1 MYILVDISDEW
12 SGERLLRPVLG
23 FFTSK
28 HVLVFSVVCLLL
40 PFFFFTLLYCHTLYS
55 VACFVWKL
63 VKSFTL
69 RLICL
74 VYVKID

>member
-12 SGERLLRPVLG
+12 LGERLLRPVLG

-40 PFFFFTLLYCHTLYS
+40 PLFPLHYYIAILCI
-55 VACFVWKL
+55 V
-63 VKSFTL
+63 
-69 RLICL
+69 
-74 VYVKID
+74 